1 LTASEQDPARV
12 LLTGAAGFAG
22 SHALRHLLVSTDWDI
37 TCPVSL
43 DHKGRAARIEHACAG
58 MDTSRVTVFSCDLAQ
73 PLTAH
78 ARTLIGQPDYIINYA
93 SASHVDRSITDP
105 APFVTNNVALMLTLL
120 EFARTLPAL
129 RALVHVSTDEVY
141 GPSYGGELHG
151 EDDQHR
157 PSNPYAASK
166 SCQSQLGY
174 AWWRTYGVPFTEVY
188 GCNMFGEQAQDP
200 EKFFPKV
207 MAAVAAG
214 ETVPVHAAADG
225 TPGTRFWQHA
235 RNVADAILFICQ
247 NVTPARYAEDGAVV
261 PSRYNVTS
269 GDRISNLD
277 LAKTIAAAMGLPLIY
292 EMTDYHSSR
301 PGHDLAYGIDG
312 SRLRALGWQP
322 PVDFETAVKR
332 TVAWELDHA
341 GTGTCAG

>member
-1 LTASEQDPARV
+1 VTTA
-12 LLTGAAGFAG
+12 LLTGASGFAG
-22 SHALRHLLVSTDWDI
+22 SHALRHLLASTDWDI

-43 DHKGRAARIEHACAG
+43 DLKGRLARIGHACAG
-58 MDTSRVTVFSCDLAQ
+58 MDTSRVQVFSCDLAQ

-78 ARTLIGQPDYIINYA
+78 ARTLIGEPDYIINYA

-105 APFVTNNVALMLTLL
+105 APFAANNVALMLTLL
-120 EFARTLPAL
+120 ELARVQPRLKAFI
-129 RALVHVSTDEVY
+129 HVNTDEVY

-157 PSNPYAASK
+157 PSNPYASSK
-166 SCQSQLGY
+166 SCQSQLGF
-174 AWWRTYGVPFTEVY
+174 AWWRTYGVPLAEVY
-188 GCNMFGEQAQDP
+188 GCNMFGEHAQDP

-225 TPGTRFWQHA
+225 TPGSRFWQHA

-247 NVTPARYAEDGAVV
+247 NVTPPRYSDAFVTATA
-261 PSRYNVTS
+261 PARYNVTS
-269 GDRISNLD
+269 GDRVSNLD
-277 LAKTIAAAMGLPLIY
+277 LARTIAAAMGRPLIY
-292 EMTDYHSSR
+292 ETVDYHSSR

-322 PVDFETAVKR
+322 PVDFATAVKR
-332 TVAWELDHA
+332 TVAWELDHYT
-341 GTGTCAG
+341 TGS

>member
-1 LTASEQDPARV
+1 MLN
-12 LLTGAAGFAG
+12 GAAGFAG
-22 SHALRHLLVSTDWDI
+22 SHALRHLLANTDWTV

-43 DHKGRAARIEHACAG
+43 DHKGRLSRVGHACAG
-58 MDTSRVTVFSCDLAQ
+58 MDTGRVTVFTCDLAQ
-73 PLTAH
+73 PLSAH
-78 ARTLIGQPDYIINYA
+78 AKTIIGQPDYIVNYA

-105 APFVTNNVALMLTLL
+105 APFAANNVALMLTLL
-120 EFARTLPAL
+120 EFARTLPGL

-141 GPSYGGELHG
+141 GPSYDGELFT
-151 EDDQHR
+151 EDAPHR

-166 SCQSQLGY
+166 SCQSQLGF

-188 GCNMFGEQAQDP
+188 GCNMFGEHAQDP

-214 ETVPVHAAADG
+214 ETVPVHASADG
-225 TPGTRFWQHA
+225 VPGSRFWQHA
-235 RNVADAILFICQ
+235 RNVADAILFICE
-247 NVTPARYAEDGAVV
+247 NVTPARYAEDGPRA
-261 PSRYNVTS
+261 PSRYCVTS
-269 GDRISNLD
+269 GDRVSNLE
-277 LAKTIAAAMGLPLIY
+277 LARTIAAAMGLPLKY
-292 EMTDYHSSR
+292 ELTDYHSSR

-322 PVDFETAVKR
+322 PVDFATAVKR

-341 GTGTCAG
+341 GPPGQ